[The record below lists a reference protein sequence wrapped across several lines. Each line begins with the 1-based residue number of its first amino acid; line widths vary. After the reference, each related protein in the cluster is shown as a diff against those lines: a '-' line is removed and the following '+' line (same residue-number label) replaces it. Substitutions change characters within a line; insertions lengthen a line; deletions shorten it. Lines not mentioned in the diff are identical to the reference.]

1 MDGVIDIGDN
11 CPSIYNPDQTN
22 TDGNNT
28 ALNRPAQDAIGDAC
42 DSDISGDGY
51 GNLAK
56 LALSKDLL
64 IYCPIMRADVD
75 GDGAVSILD
84 LTLVAAHFLESIP
97 PAPERHNQDAG
108 ESVSVLD
115 LTRIGNAF
123 LQQVVACP

>member
-1 MDGVIDIGDN
+1 LDLDVDGVIDTSDN

-64 IYCPIMRADVD
+64 IYRPIM
-75 GDGAVSILD
+75 
-84 LTLVAAHFLESIP
+84 P
-97 PAPERHNQDAG
+97 M
-108 ESVSVLD
+108 
-115 LTRIGNAF
+115 
-123 LQQVVACP
+123 